1 MTCNCTRAQNFSCG
15 PSIHIFLQTNQH
27 QQETFKRKASNK
39 GLECKEDGKLKKKNN
54 NIYFIPS
61 ANQTQNLLRRTTCS
75 PKHMRK
81 GLKIVMSGSP
91 LMKDKRVQGEQ
102 NKL

>member
-39 GLECKEDGKLKKKNN
+39 GLECKEDGKLKKKKYYLFHTKCKPNTKS
-54 NIYFIPS
+54 IKEDHLQP
-61 ANQTQNLLRRTTCS
+61 
-75 PKHMRK
+75 
-81 GLKIVMSGSP
+81 
-91 LMKDKRVQGEQ
+91 
-102 NKL
+102 